1 MLVRF
6 YQETDVTV
14 SWDPINN
21 WVLADWRNA
30 PARQTVVN
38 GCEQILKLLMF
49 MKATSVLNDNRQI
62 TGTWVG
68 ASRWVAE
75 EWFPRMIASGLK
87 KFAWVES
94 PLCALSV
101 VSAKRAV
108 MKNEAGVIKLFKNE
122 DKAQEWLSMSKGR

>member
-1 MLVRF
+1 
-6 YQETDVTV
+6 
-14 SWDPINN
+14 
-21 WVLADWRNA
+21 
-30 PARQTVVN
+30 
-38 GCEQILKLLMF
+38 MF